1 MADRRIHTMTKLNP
15 AIINVIDELSRNA
28 QSILGD
34 RLRRIILYGS
44 YARGDYKDY
53 SDLDIVVLADINEGE
68 LKDLE
73 NRLGIISSRASL
85 EHDITVSLLLYDE
98 SLFTSRLHISPFY
111 RNVLSEGVEIYAT
124 R

>member
-15 AIINVIDELSRNA
+15 AIINVTDELSRNA

-53 SDLDIVVLADINEGE
+53 SDLDIMVLADINEGE